1 MQKGLTGEG
10 NQPEKC
16 SRGKGERET
25 EENTDEENMEKAMRL
40 DRQRQMRVDAL
51 REKIDNSM
59 AHAEEVQK
67 ADRPPAEEVDAY
79 LT

>member
-1 MQKGLTGEG
+1 MVT
-10 NQPEKC
+10 
-16 SRGKGERET
+16 
-25 EENTDEENMEKAMRL
+25 AMRL

-67 ADRPPAEEVDAY
+67 ADPLPAEEVDAY

>member
-1 MQKGLTGEG
+1 
-10 NQPEKC
+10 
-16 SRGKGERET
+16 
-25 EENTDEENMEKAMRL
+25 MEAARRL